1 MANTLKVN
9 SSGEGRYFIFDSKNG
24 FIEYNDFSEVEQ
36 ILVKYRKV
44 YLKNKSKDGRPI
56 WFDYF
61 TTIAEIIKGYQSQLN
76 RQQKRKLAREDNK
89 YFKKAETNRMKN
101 QKSSK
106 KIDNLRYLF
115 ARAARVSSVNFFPAG
130 FYGEDGIINFLDRG
144 NVSEEQAATLKTD
157 GGTYFKK
164 TQFKTALNEILEN
177 LGDDTPIVVKD
188 WIKKVDSL
196 SSTKEYSLFEIIG
209 QDGFDSI
216 LNEIV
221 NIKVMISSEVQ
232 SVNEMVNF
240 NGKNNPW
247 VFLHF
252 MFQYLDIRNN
262 FNNDAVFVKLSEKG
276 KYLSLKDYIGY
287 KEGENDVPEIL
298 PALPTITTIVS
309 NNISKFDWENSNDDE
324 RIQFKDKLK
333 KAYIAF
339 DSFKSTGQDKVKSFY
354 DTFINKTD
362 DYEELHL
369 NIEKCAKVLDKIVQD
384 NWWDTIIT
392 KWKELLVAIEHVAN
406 DSNQTE
412 LKQADAKTYVKA
424 RFGDVMKGD
433 MQDLINTI
441 AISIHDA
448 KFTLESTSYSNI
460 EQFFT
465 FLQEEFISG
474 ITIETNGVGEII
486 DYEISNDEVRKLLT
500 SQKASSWDKK
510 LELVYPFIQRAVLK
524 TKQYIGTDKNHIL
537 KQKEVSFFKKVS
549 ILKNDCWWME
559 SDINGEMVQ
568 VGMVD
573 GKLTSN
579 SSWQHLED
587 DLNKWEIGCIEE
599 ITTNAASKRTVKPN
613 KMVSYKRK
621 LENVVMFYESKKITE
636 GEYDFSKLSLNAIIS
651 GLEKINK

>member
-24 FIEYNDFSEVEQ
+24 FIEYNDFNEVEQ

-157 GGTYFKK
+157 GGTMFKK
-164 TQFKTALNEILEN
+164 NQFKSALTEILEN

-188 WIKKVDSL
+188 WIKKIDSL

-209 QDGFDSI
+209 QDGFNSI

-262 FNNDAVFVKLSEKG
+262 FDNDEVFSRLSQKG

-309 NNISKFDWENSNDDE
+309 NNISKFDWQNSNDDE
-324 RIQFKDKLK
+324 KIQFKDKLK

-354 DTFINKTD
+354 DTFINKND
-362 DYEELHL
+362 NYEELHL
-369 NIEKCAKVLDKIVQD
+369 NIEKCVKVLDKIIED
-384 NWWDTIIT
+384 NWWSKITTI
-392 KWKELLVAIEHVAN
+392 WKDLLIAIEHVAN
-406 DSNQTE
+406 DSNE
-412 LKQADAKTYVKA
+412 LDLKQADAKSFVKS
-424 RFGDVMKGD
+424 RFTDVIKGD

-441 AISIHDA
+441 AISIHDS

-460 EQFFT
+460 EQFFA

-474 ITIETNGVGEII
+474 ITIETNGVGEIVN
-486 DYEISNDEVRKLLT
+486 YEISNDAVKNLLT
-500 SQKASSWDKK
+500 SQKAASWDKK
-510 LELVYPFIQRAVLK
+510 MELVYPFIERAVLK
-524 TKQYIGTDKNHIL
+524 TKEHIGTDTNYIL
-537 KQKEVSFFKKVS
+537 KQKEVTFFKKVS
-549 ILKNDCWWME
+549 IIKNDCWWME

-568 VGMVD
+568 IGMAD
-573 GKLTSN
+573 GKLTAS

-587 DLNKWEIGCIEE
+587 DLNHWEIGCIEE
-599 ITTNAASKRTVKPN
+599 VTTNSAKRRTVKPN
-613 KMVSYKRK
+613 KLISYMRK
-621 LENVVMFYESKKITE
+621 LEDVTMFYESNKITKD
-636 GEYDFSKLSLNAIIS
+636 EYGFSTLSLNAIIS
-651 GLEKINK
+651 GLEKLK

>member
-1 MANTLKVN
+1 MSNTLKVN
-9 SSGEGRYFIFDSKNG
+9 TSGEGRYFIFDSKNG
-24 FIEYNDFSEVEQ
+24 IIKYSNFSEIEQ
-36 ILVKYRKV
+36 LLIKYRKI
-44 YLKNKSKDGRPI
+44 YIKNKSKDGRPI

-61 TTIAEIIKGYQSQLN
+61 TTIGEIIKGYQSQLN
-76 RQQKRKLAREDNK
+76 RGQKRKLAREENK
-89 YFKKAETNRMKN
+89 FFKKAETNRMKN

-106 KIDNLRYLF
+106 QIDNLRYLF

-157 GGTYFKK
+157 GGRLFKK
-164 TQFKTALNEILEN
+164 TQFKTALNEISEN

-188 WIKKVDSL
+188 WIKKIDSL

-221 NIKVMISSEVQ
+221 NIKVMVSSEVQ

-262 FNNDAVFVKLSEKG
+262 FDNDEVFSRLSQKG

-287 KEGENDVPEIL
+287 REGENDIPEIL

-309 NNISKFDWENSNDDE
+309 NSIAKFDWQNSNDDE
-324 RIQFKDKLK
+324 KIQFKDKLK

-354 DTFINKTD
+354 NEFVSKNDN
-362 DYEELHL
+362 YEELHL
-369 NIEKCAKVLDKIVQD
+369 NIEKCANVLDKIVQD
-384 NWWDTIIT
+384 NWWNTIIT
-392 KWKELLVAIEHVAN
+392 KWKELLIAIEHIAN
-406 DSNQTE
+406 DSNQTD
-412 LKQADAKTYVKA
+412 LKQADAKSFVKS
-424 RFGDVMKGD
+424 RFSDVIKGD

-460 EQFFT
+460 EYFFKL
-465 FLQEEFISG
+465 LQEEFING
-474 ITIETNGVGEII
+474 ITIITDGVGTPI
-486 DYEISNDEVRKLLT
+486 DYEISNDEVKKLLT
-500 SQKASSWDKK
+500 SQKAASWDKK
-510 LELVYPFIQRAVLK
+510 LELVYPFIERAVLK
-524 TKQYIGTDKNHIL
+524 TKEHIGTDKNHIL
-537 KQKEVSFFKKVS
+537 KQKEITFFKKVS
-549 ILKNDCWWME
+549 IAKNDCWWME
-559 SDINGEMVQ
+559 SDTNGEMIQ
-568 VGMVD
+568 IGMLD
-573 GKLTSN
+573 GKLTSD

-587 DLNKWEIGCIEE
+587 DVNHWEIGCIEE
-599 ITTNAASKRTVKPN
+599 VTTNSAKRRTVKPN
-613 KMVSYKRK
+613 KLVSYRRK
-621 LENVVMFYESKKITE
+621 LEDVNMFYTSKKITE
-636 GEYDFSKLSLNAIIS
+636 IEYDFSKLSLKAIIS
-651 GLEKINK
+651 GLENLK